1 MGLAVLRSL
10 YRWRGDKRFKV
21 KSLSFRNV
29 GSRVGMVAGK
39 GKMIIKEMMKRRLE
53 IPYYEH
59 YTDCK
64 RIKNDGVK

>member
-1 MGLAVLRSL
+1 
-10 YRWRGDKRFKV
+10 
-21 KSLSFRNV
+21 
-29 GSRVGMVAGK
+29 MVAGK